1 MTRPSELTRDAL
13 IDAATA
19 IFADKGFEGGSVRLI
34 TEKAKAN
41 QAAINY
47 HFGGKEGLYR
57 EVLRRALHAFDE
69 FVPFEEDELAEID
82 PEEAL
87 RAFLRQQLLPLAKRN
102 QVSRYLRIFNW
113 EVLQRTPVFHELL
126 ASERIPTVAIAQAL
140 VRKFLPA
147 NARPEEIMVVTIW
160 LTNQAF
166 IFVRNY
172 DYLSQPPANLK
183 VDEAFL
189 ARLVD
194 MLSRLLIGGLA
205 GLVGTGRASPR
216 AGRR

>member
-13 IDAATA
+13 IEAATA

-69 FVPFEEDELAEID
+69 FVPFEEDELADID

-87 RAFLRQQLLPLAKRN
+87 RVFLRQQLLPLAKRN

-126 ASERIPTVAIAQAL
+126 ASERIPTLAIAQAL

-189 ARLVD
+189 ARLVE

-205 GLVGTGRASPR
+205 GLAGTGQASPR

>member
-126 ASERIPTVAIAQAL
+126 ASERIPTLAIAQAL
-140 VRKFLPA
+140 VRRFLPA
-147 NARPEEIMVVTIW
+147 NATPEEIMVVTIW

-172 DYLSQPPANLK
+172 DYLSQPPTNLK

-194 MLSRLLIGGLA
+194 TLSRLLIGGLA
-205 GLVGTGRASPR
+205 GLAGAGQASRR